1 MGTNRLHVLT
11 TKTSCTLYWPLR
23 WHKQLPTSGISQSC
37 GARLAKQKKRRKQ
50 GERKQD
56 LEIMTVLELLML
68 DPSSAPT
75 VLSEEEKEGMIVIL
89 FFCKQRYMYL

>member
-1 MGTNRLHVLT
+1 
-11 TKTSCTLYWPLR
+11 
-23 WHKQLPTSGISQSC
+23 
-37 GARLAKQKKRRKQ
+37 
-50 GERKQD
+50 
-56 LEIMTVLELLML
+56 MTVLELLML